1 MEPMAQVH
9 FQRVGHD
16 ADTLSFV
23 SGIEPNAADQCWLM
37 SLDKPSKSGNFGK
50 HWLVVLSYVSLLVVR
65 RRATMLY

>member
-1 MEPMAQVH
+1 MEAMAQVH

-16 ADTLSFV
+16 ADKLSFV

-50 HWLVVLSYVSLLVVR
+50 HWLVVLSDVSLLVVR
-65 RRATMLY
+65 RRATMLD